1 VKPDEA
7 NTAARHADRHS
18 HISIRLR
25 LLHADRWETIEA
37 LGWNA
42 VGFNFYSDHEVVGE
56 LLSLKR
62 GLIPFEG
69 AIAWTSRQTSDEAL
83 RLILVNEFLFQRS
96 KEVAGNHDLH
106 KRLIRL
112 LRAPGM
118 LDQKLSVLATLGQPL
133 SYAHLSTQLAKRR
146 AERPMTHYG
155 VKVESEAWSGIVA
168 SALDISSVVKSLEQ
182 WSDAFTKL

>member
-1 VKPDEA
+1 VEDGTA
-7 NTAARHADRHS
+7 SVSRNTDRHS

-25 LLHADRWETIEA
+25 LHHGNKWETIEA

-42 VGFNFYSDHEVVGE
+42 VGFNFYSDHEVTGD

-69 AIAWTSRQTSDEAL
+69 SIAWTSRQTSAEAL
-83 RLILVNEFLFQRS
+83 CLILVNEFLFQRS

-112 LRAPGM
+112 LRAPG
-118 LDQKLSVLATLGQPL
+118 LLEQKLSVLATLGQPM
-133 SYAHLSTQLAKRR
+133 SDRHLLELATKRM

-155 VKVESEAWSGIVA
+155 VRVESEAWSGIVA

-182 WSDAFTKL
+182 WSDAFTKH

>member
-1 VKPDEA
+1 MADDTVSFNR
-7 NTAARHADRHS
+7 NTDRHS

-25 LLHADRWETIEA
+25 LQHGNQWETIEA

-42 VGFNFYSDHEVVGE
+42 IGFNFYCAHEVAGDR
-56 LLSLKR
+56 LSFKR

-69 AIAWTSRQTSDEAL
+69 TIAWTSRQTSDEAL
-83 RLILVNEFLFQRS
+83 RLIIVNEVLFKS
-96 KEVAGNHDLH
+96 AKEVASNHDLH

-118 LDQKLSVLATLGQPL
+118 LEQKLSVLATLGQPMSEALL
-133 SYAHLSTQLAKRR
+133 SGLVAKRR

-155 VKVESEAWSGIVA
+155 VKVESEAWSGIAA

-182 WSDAFTKL
+182 WSDAFTKR